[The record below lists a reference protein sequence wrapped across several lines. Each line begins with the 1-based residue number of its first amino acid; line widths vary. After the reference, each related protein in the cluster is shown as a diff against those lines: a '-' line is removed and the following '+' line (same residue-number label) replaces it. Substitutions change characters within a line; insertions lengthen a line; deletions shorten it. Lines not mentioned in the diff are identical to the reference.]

1 MAFPSSPSDGQQITV
16 GNVTYSYNASKTAWY
31 RIGTVANPITST
43 VDYYT
48 GDGVTDTFALSA
60 IPTSENYTFAA
71 VGGVLQPRDRY
82 SVVGTSLTF
91 SSAPP
96 VNAPIDITTFGG
108 SGASIY
114 SNNSVSVYL
123 PTSSVIIG
131 INANVAAANAAIITA
146 NSAVVSYVNT
156 LNSAMASNVAGANAA
171 ILLRANIASP
181 TFTGTVTV
189 ANITT
194 TNGLFWSNGTA
205 FSSGSSGVS
214 SARVY
219 GLSVLFGTGY

>member
-146 NSAVVSYVNT
+146 NSAMKSYVDAVTTNWT
-156 LNSAMASNVAGANAA
+156 ANAGVQADAIFAANAA

-181 TFTGTVTV
+181 TFTGNVV
-189 ANITT
+189 ADNFVYA
-194 TNGLFWSNGTA
+194 N
-205 FSSGSSGVS
+205 GVS
-214 SARVY
+214 VSNQIQSNTIHPFLLMGA
-219 GLSVLFGTGY
+219 